1 MIKSLKKEISLIGN
15 NKRIAEKLMV
25 IAIYNEFYNDV
36 IDTINPKYTEEYTTI
51 IEKAFDATVRY
62 FNTNKTRNVSIERF
76 MKVYFDI
83 IRKNDLF
90 NKQPLDQVITNI
102 ESQLG
107 DYKNIMNFV
116 SVIDGFDELFLE
128 RKVDI
133 MVQYREYANEL
144 LNSINDMFGYKT
156 IKGYELRFSI
166 LHTLKTRLE
175 HYLSYC
181 KKNNIS
187 PGKISSNLRV
197 NMIKPIKNLLLDKL
211 DDCTLGVRH
220 VQDDSLYEFLDG
232 FNDLEQDIWMME
244 FIYEI
249 TGCNKNAKAL
259 NFNKSREICN
269 FLGISKI
276 KYALTNVSMGL
287 RTLNTYHKINDSS
300 VRR

>member
-15 NKRIAEKLMV
+15 NKRIADKLMV

-36 IDTINPKYTEEYTTI
+36 IDAINQKDIEEYTTI

-62 FNTNKTRNVSIERF
+62 FNTNKTRNVSTERF

-102 ESQLG
+102 ENQLG
-107 DYKNIMNFV
+107 DHNSIMSFV
-116 SVIDGFDELFLE
+116 SVIDDFDELILE

-175 HYLSYC
+175 HYLNYC
-181 KKNNIS
+181 KKNNIR

-197 NMIKPIKNLLLDKL
+197 NMINPIKNLLLD
-211 DDCTLGVRH
+211 CTLGVQH
-220 VQDDSLYEFLDG
+220 VQDGELYDFLDG
-232 FNDLEQDIWMME
+232 YNDLEQDIWMME
-244 FIYEI
+244 YIYEI

-259 NFNKSREICN
+259 NFNKSKEICG

-287 RTLNTYHKINDSS
+287 RTLNTYHKINGSS

>member
-1 MIKSLKKEISLIGN
+1 MIKSLKKEMSLIGN

-36 IDTINPKYTEEYTTI
+36 IDVINPKDTEEYTTI

-62 FNTNKTRNVSIERF
+62 FNTNKTRNVSTERF
-76 MKVYFDI
+76 MKVFFDI

-90 NKQPLDQVITNI
+90 NKQPLDQVIANI

-107 DYKNIMNFV
+107 DHNSIMNFV
-116 SVIDGFDELFLE
+116 SVIDDFDELILE

-133 MVQYREYANEL
+133 MIQFREYANEL
-144 LNSINDMFGYKT
+144 LNSINEMFGFKT

-166 LHTLKTRLE
+166 LHTLKNRLKY
-175 HYLSYC
+175 YLNHC

-187 PGKISSNLRV
+187 PGKIISNLRV
-197 NMIKPIKNLLLDKL
+197 NMIKPIKNLLLEQL
-211 DDCTLGVRH
+211 EYCTLGVQH
-220 VQDDSLYEFLDG
+220 VQDSELYDFLDG
-232 FNDLEQDIWMME
+232 FSDLEQDIWMME
-244 FIYEI
+244 YIYEI